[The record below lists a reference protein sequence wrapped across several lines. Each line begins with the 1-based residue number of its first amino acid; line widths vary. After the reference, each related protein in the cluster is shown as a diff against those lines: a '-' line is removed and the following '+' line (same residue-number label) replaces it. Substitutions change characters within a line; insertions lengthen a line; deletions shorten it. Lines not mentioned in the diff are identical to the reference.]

1 MSQNYI
7 KNNSR
12 SDKEIVSVISGRQRL
27 AKLLDVM
34 TIISYLG
41 MFVCPIFGLITWNNN
56 HSTGIVLVAL
66 MVVFVFICAF
76 LDKETKK
83 LEIKIKELTG
93 QYIIRDILAE
103 KIDILEYFPTRYI
116 DMNYAVN
123 CSILPTFNKMYGSDY
138 ISGSYKGKKF
148 IYCDLLLK
156 LETTERDSNGRM
168 QTHTATRF
176 RGSFMGMELGK
187 DVGEYLQIK
196 ERKNPRKNSIF
207 FANTFGADVHCDSI
221 ETENIEF
228 NNRFEIK
235 TSSAQF
241 AFYILTPQF
250 MESIIRLDRLAGGY
264 TNIEFCGKSVII
276 TLNNNR
282 DSFEIH
288 RMLISQKRLKEARNT
303 FRKELE
309 IILGIFDELLTKEA
323 LFQ

>member
-138 ISGSYKGKKF
+138 ISGSYK
-148 IYCDLLLK
+148 
-156 LETTERDSNGRM
+156 
-168 QTHTATRF
+168 A
-176 RGSFMGMELGK
+176 
-187 DVGEYLQIK
+187 
-196 ERKNPRKNSIF
+196 KN
-207 FANTFGADVHCDSI
+207 
-221 ETENIEF
+221 
-228 NNRFEIK
+228 
-235 TSSAQF
+235 
-241 AFYILTPQF
+241 L
-250 MESIIRLDRLAGGY
+250 Y
-264 TNIEFCGKSVII
+264 TVIC
-276 TLNNNR
+276 
-282 DSFEIH
+282 F
-288 RMLISQKRLKEARNT
+288 
-303 FRKELE
+303 
-309 IILGIFDELLTKEA
+309 
-323 LFQ
+323 